1 MPSAPSPKATYS
13 TETKAAALAAL
24 LEGQSVSA
32 VAREYKIPKG
42 TVSAWKQRKVAALQ
56 SSASETAAAASDA
69 TQKDAI
75 GTLLLDLVAANL
87 KGLIAAAGVMQ
98 DEAWLRKQSAS
109 ELGVFLG
116 ITHDKVVRMLE
127 AMDASTESSPG
138 TSGT

>member
-1 MPSAPSPKATYS
+1 MVMPSAPSSKATYS

-32 VAREYKIPKG
+32 VARAYKIPKG
-42 TVSAWKQRKVAALQ
+42 TVSAWKQRK
-56 SSASETAAAASDA
+56 AASLQPNAVAGADAASVA

-75 GTLLLDLVAANL
+75 GALLLDLVAANL

-98 DEAWLRKQSAS
+98 DDAWLKKQSAS

-116 ITHDKVVRMLE
+116 ITNDKVVRMLE
-127 AMDASTESSPG
+127 AMDASADPTPS
-138 TSGT
+138 